1 MFEIYTPRSREAKKK
16 DMPEIKISK
25 QSIVMNKKARNLI
38 QADRLELAYDTDG
51 KTIRIK
57 KAEEDGINMKKTKVY
72 AKGFLEHF
80 NIEEKGRFSAEFKED
95 EEALYVKVR

>member
-1 MFEIYTPRSREAKKK
+1 MFEIYVPRSREPKKK
-16 DMPEIKISK
+16 DLPEIKISK

-51 KTIRIK
+51 KTLRIK
-57 KAEEDGINMKKTKVY
+57 RAEEDGINMKKTKVY

-80 NIEEKGRFSAEFKED
+80 NIQEKGRFMADYKEA
-95 EEALYVKVR
+95 EEALYVKVQ

>member
-1 MFEIYTPRSREAKKK
+1 MFEVYVPRSREAKKK

-38 QADRLELAYDTDG
+38 QADRLELSYDKDG
-51 KTIRIK
+51 RTIRIRR
-57 KAEEDGINMKKTKVY
+57 ADEHGINMKKTKVY

-80 NIEEKGRFSAEFKED
+80 NIQEKGRFLADYKED
-95 EEALYVKVR
+95 EEALYVKVQ

>member
-1 MFEIYTPRSREAKKK
+1 MFEIYVPRSREAKKK
-16 DMPEIKISK
+16 DLPEIKISK

-51 KTIRIK
+51 KTLRIK
-57 KAEEDGINMKKTKVY
+57 RAEEDGINLKKTKVY

-80 NIEEKGRFSAEFKED
+80 NIQEKGRFLDDYKED
-95 EEALYVKVR
+95 DEALYVKVQ

>member
-1 MFEIYTPRSREAKKK
+1 MFEVYVPRSREAKKK

-38 QADRLELAYDTDG
+38 QADRLELAYDKDG
-51 KTIRIK
+51 KTIRIRR
-57 KAEEDGINMKKTKVY
+57 AEENGINMKKTKVY

-80 NIEEKGRFSAEFKED
+80 NIQEKGRFLADYEED
-95 EEALYVKVR
+95 EDSLYVKVK

>member
-1 MFEIYTPRSREAKKK
+1 MFEVYVPRSREAKKK

-38 QADRLELAYDTDG
+38 QADRLELAYDKDG
-51 KTIRIK
+51 KTIRIRR
-57 KAEEDGINMKKTKVY
+57 AEENGINMKKTKVY

-80 NIEEKGRFSAEFKED
+80 NIQEKGRLTADYMED
-95 EEALYVKVR
+95 ERALYVKVK

>member
-1 MFEIYTPRSREAKKK
+1 MFEIYVPRSREAKKK

-51 KTIRIK
+51 KTLRIK
-57 KAEEDGINMKKTKVY
+57 RAEEEGINMKKTKVY

-80 NIEEKGRFSAEFKED
+80 NIQEKGRFLAAYKED
-95 EEALYVKVR
+95 EEALYVKVQ

>member
-1 MFEIYTPRSREAKKK
+1 MFEIYVPRSREAKKK
-16 DMPEIKISK
+16 DLPEIKISK

-51 KTIRIK
+51 KTLRIK
-57 KAEEDGINMKKTKVY
+57 RAEEDGINLKKTKVY

-80 NIEEKGRFSAEFKED
+80 NIQEKGRFLADYKED
-95 EEALYVKVR
+95 DEALYVKVQ